1 MNILYYLPKHVVACL
16 FAAFFLSSITYAQV
30 VSWSEDFSSD
40 PTGLTWFEHENS
52 DTSNPD
58 SGASYDAAGEKF
70 ILNAFDN
77 ASGSPRWGRN
87 GTGSTLPFGST
98 VDSYDVEV
106 TVELINFIGGVA
118 ASDLTITT
126 NGMDGRTQFKIN
138 PWGVITLSHVDFEQ
152 GDDGWTQNNGYTI
165 QDIGSSF
172 ASNGDLVTF
181 KFSYDGTADSIT
193 YYYSVNGSADT
204 LIYTA
209 TAATDSA
216 GGYGFYDTITGIRW
230 ETDKR
235 QAVDVG
241 LYQWGSPRDAA
252 GSVAITNI
260 SVTANTIADADD
272 DGVADEEDAHPGYND
287 AELTAYLDT
296 WLTENGYSNDGSGGG
311 DGSGGLTQ
319 QDFLDARVGSTAVS
333 ITDAEDGRSAT
344 ITLQVEQ
351 SDDNMQTWS
360 SPSAGSATVDLPVSG
375 DATFFRVR
383 AQ

>member
-30 VSWSEDFSSD
+30 VSWSEDFSTD

-98 VDSYDVEV
+98 IDSYDVEV

-152 GDDGWTQNNGYTI
+152 GDGWTQNNGYTI

-181 KFSYDGTADSIT
+181 KFSYDGTADSIA

-230 ETDKR
+230 QTDKR

-272 DGVADEEDAHPGYND
+272 DGVADVDDVHPGFND
-287 AELTAYLDT
+287 AALTAYLND
-296 WLTENGYSNDGSGGG
+296 NNYIVDDGSGGG
-311 DGSGGLTQ
+311 DGSGGLSE
-319 QDFLDARVGSTAVS
+319 QDIIDLRAGSTLIDAS
-333 ITDAEDGRSAT
+333 DGSAAITIQLEQSTDITD
-344 ITLQVEQ
+344 
-351 SDDNMQTWS
+351 
-360 SPSAGSATVDLPVSG
+360 PSAWTDMGSEGQATVTVPMSG
-375 DATFFRVR
+375 DTTFFRVR

>member
-16 FAAFFLSSITYAQV
+16 FAAFFLSPITYAQV
-30 VSWSEDFSSD
+30 VSWSEDFSTD

-52 DTSNPD
+52 DTSNPG

-70 ILNAFDN
+70 ILNAYDKE
-77 ASGSPRWGRN
+77 SGSPRWARR
-87 GTGSTLPFGST
+87 GTGSSLSFGST
-98 VDSYDVEV
+98 IDSYDVEV

-152 GDDGWTQNNGYTI
+152 GDAWTQNNGYTI
-165 QDIGSSF
+165 QDIGGSF

-181 KFSYDGTADSIT
+181 KFSYDGTADSIS

-209 TAATDSA
+209 TAETDSA

-230 ETDKR
+230 QPDKR

-241 LYQWGSPRDAA
+241 LYQWGTPRDAA

-272 DGVADEEDAHPGYND
+272 DGVADADDAHPGYND

-311 DGSGGLTQ
+311 DGSGGLSE
-319 QDFLDARVGSTAVS
+319 QDIIDLRAGSTLIDAS
-333 ITDAEDGRSAT
+333 DGSAAITIQLEQSTDITD
-344 ITLQVEQ
+344 
-351 SDDNMQTWS
+351 
-360 SPSAGSATVDLPVSG
+360 PSAWTDMGSEGQATVTVPMSG

>member
-98 VDSYDVEV
+98 IDSYDVEV
-106 TVELINFIGGVA
+106 TVELINFIGGLA

-152 GDDGWTQNNGYTI
+152 GDGWTQNNGYTI

-216 GGYGFYDTITGIRW
+216 GGYGFHDTITGIRW
-230 ETDKR
+230 QTDKR

-272 DGVADEEDAHPGYND
+272 DGVADDDDVHPGFND
-287 AELTAYLDT
+287 AELTAYLNDN
-296 WLTENGYSNDGSGGG
+296 NGYIVDDGSGGG
-311 DGSGGLTQ
+311 DGSGGLSE
-319 QDFLDARVGSTAVS
+319 QDIIDLRAGSTLIDAS
-333 ITDAEDGRSAT
+333 DGSAAITIQLEQSTDITD
-344 ITLQVEQ
+344 
-351 SDDNMQTWS
+351 
-360 SPSAGSATVDLPVSG
+360 PSAWTDMGSEGQATVTVPMSG
-375 DATFFRVR
+375 DTTFFRVR